1 MTVEHHQFNI
11 FYMNDTSHKS
21 SSIVDEAKLI
31 NSSLKRASQHLLLG
45 VLQADS
51 AAATIEQDGATI
63 QRSLHEHQYGL
74 KSALKSTQQKLK
86 KIKNSEVYERYF
98 LILSMALFLAVVGYI
113 VTKRTG
119 LLSLMLY
126 SLRDSCT

>member
-1 MTVEHHQFNI
+1 
-11 FYMNDTSHKS
+11 MNDTSHKS
-21 SSIVDEAKLI
+21 SIVEEAKLI

-63 QRSLHEHQYGL
+63 QRSLHEHKYGL

-86 KIKNSEVYERYF
+86 KIKNSEIYERYF

-119 LLSLMLY
+119 LLSLVLY
-126 SLRDSCT
+126 SLTDSCI

>member
-1 MTVEHHQFNI
+1 
-11 FYMNDTSHKS
+11 MNDNN

-31 NSSLKRASQHLLLG
+31 NSSLKRVSQHLLLG

-74 KSALKSTQQKLK
+74 KSALKSTQQKLN
-86 KIKNSEVYERYF
+86 KIKNNEIYERYLLF
-98 LILSMALFLAVVGYI
+98 LSMALFLAIVVYI
-113 VTKRTG
+113 VAKRTG
-119 LLSLMLY
+119 VLALVLFSLT
-126 SLRDSCT
+126 DTCA